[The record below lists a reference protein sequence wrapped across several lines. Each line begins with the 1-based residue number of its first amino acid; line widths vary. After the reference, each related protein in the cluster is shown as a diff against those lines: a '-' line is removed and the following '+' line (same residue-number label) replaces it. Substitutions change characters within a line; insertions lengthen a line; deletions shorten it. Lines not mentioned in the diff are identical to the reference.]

1 MVSAWGVLLV
11 ARWFLRWGS
20 QVGSHIPLA
29 RVSIGIG
36 CRAGFGLCADG
47 GDWRGVRGD
56 WGARTRAAGA
66 KWGAEMAA
74 RGTFGLAG
82 HLVGAE
88 GLRCGL
94 SHRKVEACA
103 RALGGCARSW
113 CGKVMVA
120 VRSVRAWPRGGPGAS
135 RSRVAA
141 ALVRGAWRIKY
152 VAGYC
157 CPTRRAHARPT
168 HPTTLRSVLIEVVPS
183 ESCEDF
189 LSVSD

>member
-1 MVSAWGVLLV
+1 MGHGECLVVRVGCSMVAYD
-11 ARWFLRWGS
+11 GS

-29 RVSIGIG
+29 RVSIGIV
-36 CRAGFGLCADG
+36 CVAGFGLCANG

-66 KWGAEMAA
+66 KLGAKMAA

-141 ALVRGAWRIKY
+141 ALVRDARRIKY
-152 VAGYC
+152 RSRCGLWLVCTVA
-157 CPTRRAHARPT
+157 RARAPGMCGSGSCACVRF
-168 HPTTLRSVLIEVVPS
+168 RVL
-183 ESCEDF
+183 CT
-189 LSVSD
+189 

>member
-1 MVSAWGVLLV
+1 MGWPHGECLGCLADCLLIAQV
-11 ARWFLRWGS
+11 EFS
-20 QVGSHIPLA
+20 VGSHIPLA
-29 RVSIGIG
+29 RVSIGIA
-36 CRAGFGLCADG
+36 CMAGFGLCANG

-66 KWGAEMAA
+66 KLGANMAA

-141 ALVRGAWRIKY
+141 ALVRDAWRIKY
-152 VAGYC
+152 RSRCGLFRTPQDVYRCAG
-157 CPTRRAHARPT
+157 
-168 HPTTLRSVLIEVVPS
+168 
-183 ESCEDF
+183 
-189 LSVSD
+189 